1 MRSHLG
7 HLLLYATLVASF
19 FAVLVRRERRE
30 QWRLFAWLWFAMV
43 GGALGLA
50 FLMFPFPR

>member
-7 HLLLYATLVASF
+7 HLLSYATLVAVF
-19 FAVLVRRERRE
+19 FSVLVRRDRRE
-30 QWRLFAWLWFAMV
+30 QWRLFAWLWLAMV

-50 FLMFPFPR
+50 YLMFPFPR